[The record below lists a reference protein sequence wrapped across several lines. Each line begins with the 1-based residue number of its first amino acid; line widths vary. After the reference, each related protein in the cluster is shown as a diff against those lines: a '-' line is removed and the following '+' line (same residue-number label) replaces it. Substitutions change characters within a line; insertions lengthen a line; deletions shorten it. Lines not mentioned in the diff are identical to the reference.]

1 MPHIPR
7 TLSPTGFNF
16 NQLPKAPKRETPKKA
31 VPYKPSTSASS
42 LSPTLKQGNGLIS
55 KLSLKEWDFSPLQ
68 VYKLLM
74 QKEANSD
81 EYSGLVS

>member
-31 VPYKPSTSASS
+31 VPYKPSTSKNS
-42 LSPTLKQGNGLIS
+42 LSPTVNQGNSLLN
-55 KLSLKEWDFSPLQ
+55 KLSLKEWDYSPLQ
-68 VYKLLM
+68 IYKILL